1 MTTVVEYGTIGACAA
16 DDAAPRVIKGD
27 LMAYRAYDLIRTI
40 VERLGGSMFYER
52 QGYRYG
58 AWVIRIG
65 DKSAT
70 IEAGGDRSFPALD
83 RLHVPRVPNPMHWDD
98 YLNELI
104 PDAETQLLAML
115 GISGNQL
122 EHLSAKDMIGLAQ
135 LIERTKWK
143 FAWTYARTYP
153 HEYTTK
159 AFCSPEDHAELIDC
173 IERYGAIERF
183 GGSRRKYFYFEERK
197 YWHMGEPQS
206 EDPEK
211 WPNVINRTWVDVRR
225 HAANVAHVWTAEE
238 VELQMRLWEIQLEK
252 TTDRRKSAMT
262 P

>member
-1 MTTVVEYGTIGACAA
+1 MPY
-16 DDAAPRVIKGD
+16 RV
-27 LMAYRAYDLIRTI
+27 YDLVRSI

-58 AWVIRIG
+58 AWVIKIG
-65 DKSAT
+65 DRSAV
-70 IEAGGDRSFPALD
+70 IVAGGDQSFPELD
-83 RLHVPRVPNPMHWDD
+83 GLYVPKVPDPQDWDD
-98 YLNELI
+98 YLKNELV
-104 PDAETQLLAML
+104 PDAEAKLLSML
-115 GISGNQL
+115 RISGPESEL
-122 EHLSAKDMIGLAQ
+122 LTDEMDRLAP
-135 LIERTKWK
+135 LIQRTKWK
-143 FAWTYARTYP
+143 FAWRYARTYP

-159 AFCSPEDHAELIDC
+159 ATCSPEDHARLIDC
-173 IERYGAIERF
+173 IECYGVIERF
-183 GGSRRKYFYFEERK
+183 GTSRRKYFYFEERK

-211 WPNVINRTWVDVRR
+211 WPDVINRTWVDVRR

-252 TTDRRKSAMT
+252 TTDRRKSEMT